1 VISNAVSSIGG
12 CFSLYCLGLIVVKGW
27 TKMTTFSDLDAMDDD
42 DWDRVRSPLLWT
54 TTADSFTQCW
64 TTNVKSSWYL
74 FKEALPTFNA
84 NPDGG
89 VFIITSSTAVGSHQS
104 HLWFN
109 IYCEGWRLKEPFRL
123 SPQAEAAYR
132 TL

>member
-1 VISNAVSSIGG
+1 VISNAVRSISG

-42 DWDRVRSPLLWT
+42 DWDR
-54 TTADSFTQCW
+54 CW

-123 SPQAEAAYR
+123 SHQAEAAYR